1 MKAGVVIVGAGIVG
15 STIARELSK
24 YETDVVVV
32 EKETD
37 VAFGSPTKAN
47 TGVIHPGFD
56 DPPGTVRAEHCSR
69 GNALWHNIAR
79 EVAAPFEEV
88 GSLVVALKDEEV
100 EVLKELKRRG
110 DANGVPDLEIVVDN
124 GKLRRMEPHLNT
136 GAVAALLA
144 PTAAITSPYELAIAM
159 MENAVRNGVRTCFET
174 EVTGIT
180 VKQDR
185 VRGIQTTRGEIEAQF
200 VINAAGLWADRISAM
215 VGPNQFT
222 IHPRKGEY
230 YILDK
235 KAGDLARHVIFPTPS
250 PISKGI
256 VVTPTVEGNTLV
268 GPNAQ
273 DIDDKRDMATTHSGL
288 AEVWAGACKL
298 IPSMADKKNMI
309 ITNFC
314 GLRPEPDT
322 KDFIV
327 GSSQTIRG
335 FINAAGMRSPG
346 LTAAPSVALKVVD
359 LLTESGAELRRKSAF
374 DPRRKPI
381 DKPMRR
387 LDLMSAQS
395 LIKQDPNYGY
405 VVCRCEHVTK
415 GEILEAIRRG
425 ATTLDGVKFRTRA
438 GMGRCQG
445 GFCGPHV
452 LKLMSEELAI
462 PAQSI
467 TKRGRGSRVL
477 LGRAKE
483 LLSGGDSN
491 GRDD

>member
-1 MKAGVVIVGAGIVG
+1 MKADVVIVGAGIVG

-24 YETDVVVV
+24 YEVDVAVV

-37 VAFGSPTKAN
+37 VAFGPPTKAN

-69 GNALWHNIAR
+69 GNALWHDIAR
-79 EVAAPFEEV
+79 QVGAPFEEV
-88 GSLVVALKDEEV
+88 GSLVVALRDEEV
-100 EVLKELKRRG
+100 GVLEELKNRG
-110 DANGVPDLEIVVDN
+110 HANGVPDLEIVDD
-124 GKLRRMEPHLNT
+124 GDRLHRMEPHLNM
-136 GAVAALLA
+136 GAVSALLA

-180 VKQDR
+180 SRQGR
-185 VRGIQTTRGEIEAQF
+185 VTGIQTTKGEIETQF
-200 VINAAGLWADRISAM
+200 VINAAGLWADRISGM
-215 VGPNQFT
+215 VGLSQFI

-235 KAGDLARHVIFPTPS
+235 KAGDLVRHVIFPTPS

-256 VVTPTVEGNTLV
+256 VVTPTVEGNTLI

-273 DIDDKRDMATTHSGL
+273 DIDDREDMTTTRSGL
-288 AEVWAGACKL
+288 AEVWTGACKL
-298 IPSMADKKNMI
+298 IPSIGDRKSMI

-322 KDFIV
+322 KDFVV
-327 GSSQTIRG
+327 GGSQTVRG

-346 LTAAPSVALKVVD
+346 LTAAPSVALRVVD
-359 LLTESGAELRRKSAF
+359 ILAESGVDLRRKSAF

-381 DKPMRR
+381 DKPMKRS
-387 LDLMSAQS
+387 DLSSARS
-395 LIKQDPNYGY
+395 LINQDPDYGY

-452 LKLMSEELAI
+452 LKLMSEELAM
-462 PAQSI
+462 PAQDI
-467 TKRGRGSRVL
+467 TKRGKGSKVL

-483 LLSGGDSN
+483 LLRGGDSN

>member
-1 MKAGVVIVGAGIVG
+1 MKADAVIVGAGIVG

-24 YETDVVVV
+24 YDIEVTVV
-32 EKETD
+32 EKEVD

-47 TGVIHPGFD
+47 TGVVHPGFD
-56 DPPGTVRAEHCSR
+56 DPPGTTRAKHCSR
-69 GNALWHNIAR
+69 GNALWHEIAR
-79 EVAAPFEEV
+79 EVGAPFEEV
-88 GSLVVALKDEEV
+88 GSLVVALKDEEI
-100 EVLKELKRRG
+100 EVLEGLKHRG
-110 DANGVPDLEIVVDN
+110 DTNGVPGLEIVTDEDR
-124 GKLRRMEPHLNT
+124 LRRIEPNLNT

-144 PTAAITSPYELAIAM
+144 PTAAITSPYELAMAM

-185 VRGIQTTRGEIEAQF
+185 VRGIQTTKGEIETQF
-200 VINAAGLWADRISAM
+200 VVNAAGLWADKISSM
-215 VGPNQFT
+215 VGLNRFT

-235 KAGDLARHVIFPTPS
+235 KAGSLSRHVIFPTPS

-256 VVTPTVEGNTLV
+256 VVTPTVEGNTLI

-273 DIDDKRDMATTHSGL
+273 DIEDKRDLATTRDGL
-288 AEVWAGACKL
+288 VEVWAGACKL
-298 IPSMADKKNMI
+298 IPSIADKRNMMV
-309 ITNFC
+309 TNFC

-322 KDFIV
+322 NDFIV
-327 GSSQTIRG
+327 GRSETIDG

-346 LTAAPSVALKVVD
+346 LSSAPSVALTIVE
-359 LLTESGAELRRKSAF
+359 LLRESGAELRQKSTF
-374 DPRRKPI
+374 NPMRKPM
-381 DKPMRR
+381 DKPMRI
-387 LDLMSAQS
+387 LDSGSAQK
-395 LIKQDPNYGY
+395 LIEQDPDYGY

-425 ATTLDGVKFRTRA
+425 ATTVDGVKFRTRA

-452 LKLMSEELAI
+452 LKLMSEELKI
-462 PAQSI
+462 PAQRV
-467 TKRGRGSRVL
+467 TKRGGESRIL
-477 LGRAKE
+477 LGGAKE
-483 LLSGGDSN
+483 LLRGGDSN
-491 GRDD
+491 E

>member
-1 MKAGVVIVGAGIVG
+1 MKADVVIVGAGIVG

-24 YETDVVVV
+24 YDIDIVVV
-32 EKETD
+32 EKEAD

-56 DPPGTVRAEHCSR
+56 DPPGTTRAKHCSR
-69 GNALWHNIAR
+69 GNALWHDIAR
-79 EVAAPFEEV
+79 EVGAPFEEV
-88 GSLVVALKDEEV
+88 GSLVVALKDEEIR
-100 EVLKELKRRG
+100 VLEELKHRG
-110 DANGVPDLEIVVDN
+110 DTNGVPDLEIVADEDRLH
-124 GKLRRMEPHLNT
+124 GMEPNLNT
-136 GAVAALLA
+136 GALAALLA
-144 PTAAITSPYELAIAM
+144 PTAAITSPYELATAM
-159 MENAVRNGVRTCFET
+159 MENAVRNGVKTCFET

-180 VKQDR
+180 VKQDL
-185 VRGIQTTRGEIEAQF
+185 VKGIQTTKGEIEAQF
-200 VINAAGLWADRISAM
+200 IVNAAGLWADRISAM
-215 VGPNQFT
+215 VGLNKFT

-235 KAGDLARHVIFPTPS
+235 KAGSLARHVIFPTPS

-273 DIDDKRDMATTHSGL
+273 DIEDKQDLATTRNGL

-298 IPSMADKKNMI
+298 IPSIADKRNMI

-314 GLRPEPDT
+314 GLRPEPNT
-322 KDFIV
+322 NDFIV
-327 GSSQTIRG
+327 GRSDMIHG
-335 FINAAGMRSPG
+335 FINTAGMRSPG
-346 LTAAPSVALKVVD
+346 LTSAPSVALSVVE
-359 LLTESGAELRRKSAF
+359 LLGESGAELRRKATFS
-374 DPRRKPI
+374 PRRKPI
-381 DKPMRR
+381 DRPMRR
-387 LDLMSAQS
+387 SDLEPSQS

-425 ATTLDGVKFRTRA
+425 ATTVDGVKFRTRA

-452 LKLMSEELAI
+452 LKLMSEELGI

-467 TKRGRGSRVL
+467 TKRGRESNVL
-477 LGRAKE
+477 LVRAKE
-483 LLSGGDSN
+483 LLREGNSN
-491 GRDD
+491 D